1 MGMILARIT
10 NIPNFHMVDSITVP
24 SGDYIRI
31 EPPGASVTLT
41 LVYLDA
47 TTETITVTG
56 TVQLPK
62 RVTRIIIPESEKSK
76 FFVIEVGR
84 S

>member
-10 NIPNFHMVDSITVP
+10 NIPGVHTIDRITVP
-24 SGDYIRI
+24 GGDYIKV
-31 EPPGASVTLT
+31 EPPGASVTLN
-41 LVYLDA
+41 LVYLDM

-62 RVTRIIIPESEKSK
+62 RVARIIISENEKSK
-76 FFVIEVGR
+76 YFVIEVGKL
-84 S
+84 

>member
-10 NIPNFHMVDSITVP
+10 NIPNFHVVDSITVP
-24 SGDYIRI
+24 GGTYIKI

-41 LVYLDA
+41 LVYLDT
-47 TTETITVTG
+47 TTETVTVTG

-62 RVTRIIIPESEKSK
+62 RVARIIIPESEKSK
-76 FFVIEVGR
+76 YFVIEVGKL
-84 S
+84 